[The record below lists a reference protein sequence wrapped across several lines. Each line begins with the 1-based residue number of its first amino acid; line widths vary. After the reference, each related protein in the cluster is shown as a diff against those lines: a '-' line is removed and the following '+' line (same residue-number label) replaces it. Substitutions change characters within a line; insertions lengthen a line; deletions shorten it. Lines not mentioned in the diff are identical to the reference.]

1 MSEQEVVMPSMQECL
16 ECHERLPIT
25 ANYFDRDRGN
35 TSGFKHTCKVCRS
48 AKRDRAEEE
57 EIQKRVRAFDS
68 NAMKA
73 LEKILEGEG
82 SAVPHIAELLQRMM
96 QVFGGASG
104 FARHTMNQFLS
115 AAPGSS
121 QRTKMLQII
130 SAMTTKVSELGAA
143 KVPRELMTDE
153 DLEKAIEER
162 TKRMLRIANMPEVRS
177 AS

>member
-1 MSEQEVVMPSMQECL
+1 MSEELVMPPMQKCQA
-16 ECHERLPIT
+16 CGDDLPLN

-35 TSGFKHTCKVCRS
+35 TNGFKHICKECR
-48 AKRDRAEEE
+48 AKKRDDAEEE
-57 EIQKRVRAFDS
+57 EIQRKVKQFDS

-82 SAVPHIAELLQRMM
+82 SAVPHVAELLQRMM

-130 SAMTTKVSELGAA
+130 AAMTTKVSELGAA
-143 KVPRELMTDE
+143 KVPRELLSDE

-162 TKRMLRIANMPEVRS
+162 TKRMLRIADTGEVRH